1 MLNIDFSHLSGFKN
15 ITPKIPQVTSA
26 IRTFPFA
33 GNFESH
39 HTMPIWKRPATPD
52 AIEARLAN
60 SLPGA
65 FGIRIL
71 EVGADFIRAEM
82 PVDRRHVQPYGIL
95 HGGASV
101 VLAET
106 LGSIATTLTLP
117 EGQHAVG
124 LEVNANHVSAV
135 PEGET
140 VTALCRPLHLGRRTQ
155 VWQTE
160 IHRPNGKLACVSRLT
175 TAVLDRKAD

>member
-1 MLNIDFSHLSGFKN
+1 LIFL
-15 ITPKIPQVTSA
+15 IYRALKIPPREFPKLHQLSEPYLSLA
-26 IRTFPFA
+26 ILKAT
-33 GNFESH
+33 
-39 HTMPIWKRPATPD
+39 TMPIWKRPATPG
-52 AIEARLAN
+52 AIEARLVN
-60 SLPGA
+60 SLPGG

-117 EGQHAVG
+117 EGQQAVG

-155 VWQTE
+155 LWQTE

>member
-1 MLNIDFSHLSGFKN
+1 MS
-15 ITPKIPQVTSA
+15 
-26 IRTFPFA
+26 
-33 GNFESH
+33 
-39 HTMPIWKRPATPD
+39 IWKRPPTAQ
-52 AIEARLAN
+52 AIEARLAD

-71 EVGADFIRAEM
+71 EVGPDFLRAEM

-106 LGSIATTLTLP
+106 LGSIATVLTLP

-124 LEVNANHVSAV
+124 LEVNANHLSAV
-135 PEGET
+135 PAGET
-140 VTALCRPLHLGRRTQ
+140 VSALCRPLHLGRRTQ

-160 IHRPNGKLACVSRLT
+160 IHRRDGKLACVSRLT
-175 TAVLDRKAD
+175 TMVLDGKTD

>member
-1 MLNIDFSHLSGFKN
+1 VLNIDFSHLSGFKST
-15 ITPKIPQVTSA
+15 TPKIPKVTSA
-26 IRTFPFA
+26 IKIFPIA

-39 HTMPIWKRPATPD
+39 HTMPIWKRPATPA

-71 EVGADFIRAEM
+71 EVGTDFIRAEM

-117 EGQHAVG
+117 EGQQAVG

>member
-1 MLNIDFSHLSGFKN
+1 MN
-15 ITPKIPQVTSA
+15 
-26 IRTFPFA
+26 RTT
-33 GNFESH
+33 G
-39 HTMPIWKRPATPD
+39 MPIWKRPAIAE

-71 EVGADFIRAEM
+71 EVGPDFLSAEM

-117 EGQHAVG
+117 EGQNAVG
-124 LEVNANHVSAV
+124 LEVNAKDVSAV
-135 PEGET
+135 PEGEI

-175 TAVLDRKAD
+175 TAVLDRKAE

>member
-1 MLNIDFSHLSGFKN
+1 VLNIDFSHLSGSKGT
-15 ITPKIPQVTSA
+15 TPKIAKVTSA
-26 IRTFPFA
+26 IAIFPFA

-71 EVGADFIRAEM
+71 EVGTDFIRAEM

-117 EGQHAVG
+117 EGQQAVG